1 MTETRATIDQAAQ
14 RTGLGP
20 SAVISDTLP
29 PWPLPPFAPPES
41 GALAPPP
48 DAPLPLRPARRRG
61 RWTGVIL
68 AAALCG
74 AASGAIAGRFSAPA
88 RRAES
93 VSAVDGVD
101 IAALLQRVRQS
112 VVAIDTTA
120 TAVTRRGQSVTEEAA
135 GSGFFISSDGLI
147 ATNNHVVSGATS
159 LTVTMP
165 DGSTLPAT
173 VVGTDAS
180 ADLAVIRIQ
189 KTGLPALSFGPSAG
203 AEVGNSVVTLGNAL
217 ALAGGPSA
225 SMGIVSALDRSITTS
240 DGEQLSHLLQTDAA
254 INPGDSGGPLVD
266 MNGKVI
272 GLNTAGSTSAENI
285 GFAIPSDVAAPILT
299 KLAAG

>member
-1 MTETRATIDQAAQ
+1 
-14 RTGLGP
+14 
-20 SAVISDTLP
+20 
-29 PWPLPPFAPPES
+29 
-41 GALAPPP
+41 
-48 DAPLPLRPARRRG
+48 
-61 RWTGVIL
+61 
-68 AAALCG
+68 
-74 AASGAIAGRFSAPA
+74 
-88 RRAES
+88 
-93 VSAVDGVD
+93 
-101 IAALLQRVRQS
+101 

-120 TAVTRRGQSVTEEAA
+120 TAVTRRGQSVTQEAA
-135 GSGFFISSDGLI
+135 GSGFYISSDGLI

-165 DGSTLPAT
+165 DGTTTPAT

-189 KTGLPALSFGPSAG
+189 KTGLPALSFEASAKVQ
-203 AEVGNSVVTLGNAL
+203 VGNSVVTLGNAL

-266 MNGKVI
+266 MSGKVV
-272 GLNTAGSTSAENI
+272 GMNTAGSTSAQNI